1 MKAKDHGMIEVTIQ
15 SASGGRETFL
25 LDGEV
30 TRIGRSADNE
40 ISLPDQ
46 WLSRR
51 HAEIRVEENAYH
63 LIDLGS
69 RNGTR
74 LNGKPLQGKT
84 QLHPGDR
91 IGLGDYVVIFSP
103 EAVEEVGG
111 GHAPHETWTMSARR
125 FSEDMDTQPSFD
137 AEELNRQRRTLGILT
152 RTASAL
158 LVHRPLQELLEFVLD
173 QLFDAVFPDRGAIL
187 LLEGDPPELVPRASR
202 SRSGP
207 KISKVSHSITQRVIE
222 QEMSILLKKVMDDAE
237 LRSRDS
243 ILSQSVRSA
252 ICAPLWF
259 TAESQDRDKVIGLVY
274 LDMVHDSRFF
284 DEEDLRILTALA
296 NVAASKIE
304 NERLLVE
311 SLQMR
316 RMEQDLRLAA
326 RIQDDLLPDAA
337 PAVPGYEVAA
347 STTPC
352 LAVGGDYYDFALD
365 DDDLLLTLGD
375 VSGKGTSAALLTTVL
390 RASVRAHWC
399 GSDVAGAVARINQT
413 VHDNVPEGRYVTFF
427 LARLEPA
434 TGHLRYVNAGHN
446 PPLLVRETGSIETLE
461 QGGMVL
467 GPFQTAEYTLGTAEL
482 RPGDSLVIF
491 SDGVTEGCD
500 AEMREF
506 GEQRLG
512 EVVRQARSLD
522 AEGLRARVLSE
533 LNAYEGDAKA
543 TDDRTL
549 VVLKRS

>member
-1 MKAKDHGMIEVTIQ
+1 MIEVTIQ
-15 SASGGRETFL
+15 SASGDRETFL
-25 LDGEV
+25 LDEEV

-51 HAEIRVEENAYH
+51 HAEIRVEDDAYH
-63 LIDLGS
+63 LTDLGS

-74 LNGKPLQGKT
+74 LNGVPLQGKT

-103 EAVEEVGG
+103 DEVEEVGAD
-111 GHAPHETWTMSARR
+111 HAPHETWTMSARR

-173 QLFDAVFPDRGAIL
+173 QLFDAVYPDRGAIL

-207 KISKVSHSITQRVIE
+207 KITKVSHSITE

-237 LRSRDS
+237 LRAQDS

-259 TAESQDRDKVIGLVY
+259 TAESQDRDEVIGLVY

-311 SLQMR
+311 SLQKR
-316 RMEQDLRLAA
+316 RLEEDLRLAA
-326 RIQDDLLPDAA
+326 RIQEDLLPDAA
-337 PAVPGYEVAA
+337 PDVPGYGVAA

-365 DDDLLLTLGD
+365 QDDLLLALGD

-390 RASVRAHWC
+390 RAAVRAHWC
-399 GSDVAGAVARINQT
+399 GPDLAGTVARINQT
-413 VHDNVPEGRYVTFF
+413 VHDNVPDGRYVTFF

-434 TGHLRYVNAGHN
+434 TGRLRYVNAGHN
-446 PPLLVRETGSIETLE
+446 PPLLVRGTGSLE
-461 QGGMVL
+461 PLEEGGMVIGL
-467 GPFQTAEYTLGTAEL
+467 FPTAEYTQGTAEL
-482 RPGDSLVIF
+482 RRGDSLVIF
-491 SDGVTEGCD
+491 SDGVTEAQNAD
-500 AEMREF
+500 MLEF

-512 EVVRQARSLD
+512 EVVSQARNLD
-522 AEGLRARVLSE
+522 AEALRARVLSE
-533 LNAYEGDAKA
+533 LSVFEGDAKS